1 MHYKRSDE
9 LKELTAALIKVQA
22 VIKNATKGQENTHF
36 KSTYADLADC
46 WDVCRK
52 PLAENGLVVIQT
64 PFYENGI
71 VGADTILMHTSGQFI
86 ECSFSVPIDRANA
99 QGVGSGLTYVRRYS
113 LCCVVGIAAQDDDDG
128 NAAST
133 KGTNQGQQGQQGQR
147 MSKPAQ
153 VQKTEEKVDIYVGN
167 NAQKTWLGKSCKEL
181 GITEKEVMLSIHEQA
196 LKKPLGEVVIL
207 MKMYAKKRKEHLND
221 QGNTEASNKGND
233 QGVNIGGDSGNA
245 AINTGHIGEGFS
257 ES

>member
-1 MHYKRSDE
+1 MHYKRSDDIKD
-9 LKELTAALIKVQA
+9 LAAALVKVQS

-52 PLAENGLVVIQT
+52 PLSDNGLLVIQT
-64 PFYENGI
+64 PFFENGL

-128 NAAST
+128 NAASSKT
-133 KGTNQGQQGQQGQR
+133 TNQGQQKQG

-153 VQKTEEKVDIYVGN
+153 VQKTEEKIDIYVGN

-221 QGNTEASNKGND
+221 QGNTEAGDKGNN
-233 QGVNIGGDSGNA
+233 QGVSIGGDSGNG